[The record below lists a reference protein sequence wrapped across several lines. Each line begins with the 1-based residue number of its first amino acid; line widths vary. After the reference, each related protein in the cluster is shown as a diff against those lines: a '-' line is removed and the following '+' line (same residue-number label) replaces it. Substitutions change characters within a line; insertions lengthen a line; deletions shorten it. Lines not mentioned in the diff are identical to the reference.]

1 MMGDSLQRKM
11 KKERLKR
18 LKKELF
24 AKPLKAKATD
34 ADRVAKLESLV
45 IALFETFEYVQVN
58 THCAHERWNYLIQ
71 EHEFELSHLGAAA
84 IAAKI
89 RRDKGVCSSC
99 DGDAHVCYP
108 RHAEGRSCG

>member
-1 MMGDSLQRKM
+1 MTAFLKKM
-11 KKERLKR
+11 RTARMERLR
-18 LKKELF
+18 KEKF

-34 ADRVAKLESLV
+34 ADRVEKLESLV
-45 IALFETFEYVQVN
+45 IALFEVFEWTKIN
-58 THCAHERWNYLIQ
+58 TRCSHERWDHMVQ